1 MIRLEIPGR
10 DQIELT
16 NAVFD
21 VNGTLA
27 VDGTLVEGIQK
38 KFRKV
43 QETLNIYLL
52 TADTHGAQQAI
63 NDVLDMEATIIEP
76 GNEAEQKAAFVED
89 LGASQTIAF
98 GQGANDAKMM
108 SAAVIGICLL
118 SEEGTALQ
126 TLLNADLIVPD
137 IHSALTLL
145 ENPIRLVASLRD

>member
-10 DQIELT
+10 DQIELKY
-16 NAVFD
+16 AVFD

-38 KFRKV
+38 PFQTIRD
-43 QETLNIYLL
+43 TLDVHLL
-52 TADTHGAQQAI
+52 TANTHGAQEDIDRILSLQ
-63 NDVLDMEATIIEP
+63 ATIIEK
-76 GNEAEQKAAFVED
+76 GDEAQQKVEFVNT
-89 LGASQTIAF
+89 LGADHTIAF

-108 SAAVIGICLL
+108 AAAAIGICLL

-126 TLLNADLIVPD
+126 TLLNADLVVPD
-137 IHSALTLL
+137 ILSALNLL